1 MIIFLAAT
9 IGLTIFLIPT
19 IMSLTTDAGREQ
31 LKQAVE
37 SFGGFGWLIFLL
49 LQILQVIVALIP
61 GEPIEIIG
69 GVLFGTFGGMA
80 LCLLGLLTGT
90 IIVYYLVRAVG
101 KPLVDAFVKPEQ
113 MEKLSFL
120 QDESKVAA
128 AVFVLYMIPG
138 TPKDTLTYFVPL
150 TKMKPLH
157 FFILSTLARIPS
169 VVSSTLVG
177 EKLGEGSF
185 LTSALIFGA
194 TAIIGLLGIF
204 INDRYTK
211 KKQRVGT
218 EKKQ

>member
-49 LQILQVIVALIP
+49 LQILQVIV
-61 GEPIEIIG
+61 
-69 GVLFGTFGGMA
+69 VLFGTFGGMA